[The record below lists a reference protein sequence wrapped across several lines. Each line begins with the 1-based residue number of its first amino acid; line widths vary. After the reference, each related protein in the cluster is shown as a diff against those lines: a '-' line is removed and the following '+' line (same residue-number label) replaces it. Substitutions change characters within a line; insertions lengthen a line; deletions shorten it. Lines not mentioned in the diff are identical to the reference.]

1 MIIVRSTRENIP
13 EIEVNVDTVYVRSN
27 IRRIEDDDFIGW
39 EYEETQYDK
48 NNYIELLPKENKELK
63 GDLQKSEQ
71 TNKINM
77 LALIEVNNQL
87 RQLEG

>member
-39 EYEETQYDK
+39 EYEETQHDK
-48 NNYIELLPKENKELK
+48 NNYIELLSKENKELK

-77 LALIEVNNQL
+77 LALIEVNNRL